1 MRRAQNEL
9 RSRINDFADENEVL
23 AENNERLHDALAPL
37 KETEQQLS
45 KIAEAS
51 GSTARHLQRL
61 VRENQY
67 YLDEQSE
74 IIRKDTLQSLM
85 QIVFDVDLNED
96 GDLSPKEI
104 RRLLNRLEHLTTV
117 DVNTKLLKKKV
128 KKNPRV
134 SAVLD
139 MMAML
144 GDETIPKRK
153 RIFTIN
159 ETAYDEYDED
169 V

>member
-1 MRRAQNEL
+1 M
-9 RSRINDFADENEVL
+9 
-23 AENNERLHDALAPL
+23 ENNERLHDALEPL

-45 KIAEAS
+45 KIAEES
-51 GSTARHLQRL
+51 GSTAKHLQRL

-96 GDLSPKEI
+96 GHLSPKEI
-104 RRLLNRLEHLTTV
+104 KRLLHRLSHVTTV
-117 DVNTKLLKKKV
+117 DVNGRLLKKRV

-139 MMAML
+139 MMSLL
-144 GDETIPKRK
+144 GDETIPKKK

-159 ETAYDEYDED
+159 ENAYEG